1 MKEAQTGGPRSAIHY
16 AATESKQLIF
26 NQSVKLWVVLDQYHP
41 IHKMAEKA
49 APKATHLSEK
59 YNHTVK
65 DLTVKGYTIF
75 GYLPLVPVDDISK
88 AVKQGKAGKKGDAAV
103 HVEHKSD
110 SDSDSD

>member
-1 MKEAQTGGPRSAIHY
+1 MKEAQTGGPRSAILY

-49 APKATHLSEK
+49 APTATYLSEK

-65 DLTVKGYTIF
+65 GYTVF